1 MNLYAIAP
9 MADRISKASKKTEH
23 HRRLSNAKLDEMIEE
38 VTVDAYGESEETMGF
53 FTLLEDRL
61 KFPFTTKLLGIE
73 VAVERMDLTEDEQ
86 IVVVCSRG
94 KSRQRIPILDL
105 PLPSPLPEGA
115 EWIDA
120 YRQWSRGR

>member
-1 MNLYAIAP
+1 M
-9 MADRISKASKKTEH
+9 MKSKKPEH

-38 VTVDAYGESEETMGF
+38 ATVDAYGESEETMGF

-120 YRQWSRGR
+120 YRRWSRGR